1 MFSTS
6 SHVLRV
12 TMNITW

>member
-1 MFSTS
+1 VIGCS

-12 TMNITW
+12 A